1 MNGLSRGQAPFSARG
16 QFSKMVVKS
25 LRAEE
30 DLLRRG
36 AVYDRIGVRP
46 IINAIGTQTTLSGSI
61 MEPETAEAMAEASRV
76 MVVIEELNESAG
88 QIIAEHTGAEAG
100 MVTSGAAAGLVLQ
113 AAAVIAGDDPEKI
126 AFLPS
131 STGSRNQIL
140 VKRMHYNA
148 FTQAWRQGGADLV
161 WVGGE
166 EQCLDWEMESEIS
179 GETAAIGF
187 IASRWHP
194 DSFEGLSK
202 AAEIAHN
209 HGLPL
214 LVDAAA
220 MLPPAENLRRFI
232 ELGAD
237 MVSYSGGK
245 AIKGPQATG
254 ILCGRADLI
263 RAAAANASPHHAVGR
278 PMKVAREEVVGL
290 ITALDLYVRRDHEAD
305 MLRWSSD
312 CQTIADAVEG
322 IPGVSA
328 VVEQDDWLRPVPEVS
343 VVFTEEWRGQSAS
356 QVAVALA
363 NGDPPIMI
371 EASRRD
377 GEDIFV
383 NPHGLMR
390 GEAELVAER
399 LRSAM
404 TDR

>member
-1 MNGLSRGQAPFSARG
+1 MTVQ
-16 QFSKMVVKS
+16 S

-30 DLLRRG
+30 DLLIRG
-36 AVYDRIGVRP
+36 AVYGRIGVRP
-46 IINAIGTQTTLSGSI
+46 IINAIGTQTTLGGSM
-61 MEPETAEAMAEASRV
+61 MEPETAEAMAEASRA
-76 MVVIEELNESAG
+76 MVVIEDLNAAAG

-100 MVTSGAAAGLVLQ
+100 LVTSGAAAGLVLQ
-113 AAAVIAGDDPEKI
+113 AAAVIAHDDPEKI
-126 AFLPS
+126 DFLPNS
-131 STGSRNQIL
+131 PGSRNQIL

-161 WVGGE
+161 WVGSDE
-166 EQCLDWEMESEIS
+166 RCLDWEMESEIS

-194 DSFEGLSK
+194 DSFAGLSK
-202 AAEIAHN
+202 AAEIAHS

-232 ELGAD
+232 EHGAD

-254 ILCGRADLI
+254 ILCGRTDLI
-263 RAAAANASPHHAVGR
+263 RAAAANASPHHGIGR
-278 PMKVAREEVVGL
+278 PMKVAREEIVGL

-305 MLRWSSD
+305 MLRWSND
-312 CQTIADAVEG
+312 CQTIIDAIAG
-322 IPGVSA
+322 IPGISA
-328 VVEQDDWLRPVPEVS
+328 TTEQDDWLRPVPEVS
-343 VVFTEEWRGQSAS
+343 VVFTEEWSSRSAS
-356 QVAVALA
+356 QVAAALA

-371 EASRRD
+371 ESSRRD

-383 NPHGLMR
+383 NPHGLLR

-399 LRSAM
+399 LRRALV
-404 TDR
+404 DQ

>member
-1 MNGLSRGQAPFSARG
+1 MTVQP
-16 QFSKMVVKS
+16 

-30 DLLRRG
+30 DLLIRG

-46 IINAIGTQTTLSGSI
+46 IINAIGTQTTLGGSI
-61 MEPETAEAMAEASRV
+61 MEPETAAAMAEASQT
-76 MVVIEELNESAG
+76 MVVIEDLNAAAG

-100 MVTSGAAAGLVLQ
+100 LVTSGAAAGLVLQ
-113 AAAVIAGDDPEKI
+113 AAAVIARDDPEKI
-126 AFLPS
+126 DFLPS

-140 VKRMHYNA
+140 VKRMHDNA

-161 WVGGE
+161 WVGSE
-166 EQCLDWEMESEIS
+166 ERCLDWEMESQIS

-194 DSFEGLSK
+194 DSFAGLST
-202 AAEIAHN
+202 AAEIAHG

-232 ELGAD
+232 EHGAD

-245 AIKGPQATG
+245 AIKGPQSTG

-263 RAAAANASPHHAVGR
+263 RAAAVNASPHHGIGR
-278 PMKVAREEVVGL
+278 PMKVAREEIVGL
-290 ITALDLYVRRDHEAD
+290 ITALDLYVRRDHDAD
-305 MLRWSSD
+305 MLRWSND
-312 CQTIADAVEG
+312 CQTVVDAIAG
-322 IPGVSA
+322 MSGVS
-328 VVEQDDWLRPVPEVS
+328 VVIEQDDWLRPVPEVS
-343 VVFTEEWRGQSAS
+343 VVFTEEWSGRSAD
-356 QVAVALA
+356 QVTATLA
-363 NGDPPIMI
+363 DGDPPIMV

-383 NPHGLMR
+383 NPHGLLR
-390 GEAELVAER
+390 GEAALVAER
-399 LRSAM
+399 LRSALA
-404 TDR
+404 DR